1 MNILESMI
9 KRILVTGGNGRF
21 SKVFKKENTLL
32 DLKFL
37 SKKEFNILN
46 LKSIEKS
53 LTKYKPKILIHTAGL
68 SRPMQQHEKNISK
81 SIDLNII
88 GTANVVKM
96 CRKYNIKIIYFSTN
110 YVYDCIKGN
119 FKETDGIKP
128 INNYGLSKMG
138 GEASVL
144 MYKKSLVLRIQ
155 MTEKPFAYKKA
166 FTNVYSNYMF
176 HEELVKK
183 LPKLIKKFGIIN
195 VGGKSRSSYDF
206 AKLHN
211 KKTLKIKNTNKKI
224 YLNQTM
230 NLNKLK
236 KILK

>member
-1 MNILESMI
+1 MNR
-9 KRILVTGGNGRF
+9 KILVTGGNGRF
-21 SKVFKKENTLL
+21 AKVLKNENNSLN
-32 DLKFL
+32 LKFL
-37 SKKEFNILN
+37 SKKEFDILN

-53 LTKYKPKILIHTAGL
+53 LIKHAPKILIHTAGL
-68 SRPMQQHEKNISK
+68 SRPMEQHERNISN

-96 CRKYNIKIIYFSTN
+96 CKKYDIKVIYFSTN

-144 MYKKSLVLRIQ
+144 MYKNSLVLRIQ

-166 FTNVYSNYMF
+166 YTNVYSNYMF
-176 HEELVKK
+176 HEELVKI
-183 LPKLIKKFGIIN
+183 LPKLINNFGIIN
-195 VGGKSRSSYDF
+195 VGGKSRSAYSF
-206 AKLHN
+206 AKLYD
-211 KKTLKIKNTNKKI
+211 KKTLKAKNINKRI
-224 YLNQTM
+224 LSNQTM
-230 NLNKLK
+230 NLNRLK

>member
-1 MNILESMI
+1 MNN
-9 KRILVTGGNGRF
+9 KILVTGGSGRF
-21 SKVFKKENTLL
+21 AQVLKKENNLL
-32 DLKFL
+32 NLKFL

-46 LKSIEKS
+46 LKSIEKC
-53 LTKYKPKILIHTAGL
+53 LVKYKPKILIHTAGL
-68 SRPMQQHEKNISK
+68 SRPMEQHEKNISN

-96 CRKYNIKIIYFSTN
+96 CKRYNIKIIYFSTN

-119 FKETDGIKP
+119 FKETDPIKP

-144 MYKKSLVLRIQ
+144 MYKNSLVLRIQ

-166 FTNVYSNYMF
+166 YTNVYSNYMF
-176 HEELVKK
+176 HEEMVKI
-183 LPKLIKKFGIIN
+183 LPKLINNFGIIN
-195 VGGKSRSSYDF
+195 VGGKSRSTYDF
-206 AKLHN
+206 AVMHN
-211 KKTLKIKNTNKKI
+211 KKTLKTKNIDKKV
-224 YLNQTM
+224 YSKQTM

-236 KILK
+236 KILINLI

>member
-1 MNILESMI
+1 MN
-9 KRILVTGGNGRF
+9 KRILVSGGNGRF
-21 SKVFKKENTLL
+21 AKVFRKENTLL
-32 DLKFL
+32 NLKFL

-46 LKSIEKS
+46 IKSIEKS
-53 LTKYKPKILIHTAGL
+53 LIKYNPKILIHTAGL
-68 SRPMQQHEKNISK
+68 SRPMNQHERNISK

-96 CRKYNIKIIYFSTN
+96 CKKYNIKIIYFSTN

-119 FKETDGIKP
+119 FKETDGVKP

-144 MYKKSLVLRIQ
+144 MYKNSLVLRIQ
-155 MTEKPFAYKKA
+155 MTEKPFAYERA
-166 FTNVYSNYMF
+166 YTNVYSNYMF
-176 HEELVKK
+176 HEDLINI
-183 LPKLIKKFGIIN
+183 LPKLLNKFGIIN
-195 VGGKSRSSYDF
+195 VGGKSRSAYSF

-211 KKTLKIKNTNKKI
+211 KKTFKAKNTDRTI
-224 YLNQTM
+224 YSNQTM
-230 NLNKLK
+230 NLKKLK

>member
-1 MNILESMI
+1 MNN
-9 KRILVTGGNGRF
+9 RILVTGGSGRF
-21 SKVFKKENTLL
+21 AQVLKKENNLL
-32 DLKFL
+32 NLKFL

-46 LKSIEKS
+46 LKSIEKC
-53 LTKYKPKILIHTAGL
+53 LVKYKPKILIHTAGL
-68 SRPMQQHEKNISK
+68 SRPMEQHEKDISN

-96 CRKYNIKIIYFSTN
+96 CKRYNIKIIYFSTN

-119 FKETDGIKP
+119 FKETDAIKP

-144 MYKKSLVLRIQ
+144 MYKNSLILRIQ

-166 FTNVYSNYMF
+166 YTNVYSNYMF
-176 HEELVKK
+176 HEELVKL
-183 LPKLIKKFGIIN
+183 LPKLINSFGIVN
-195 VGGKSRSSYDF
+195 VGGKSRSAYIF
-206 AKLHN
+206 AKNHK
-211 KKTLKIKNTNKKI
+211 KKTLQAKNIDKRFPS
-224 YLNQTM
+224 NQTM

>member
-1 MNILESMI
+1 MNILRSMN

-21 SKVFKKENTLL
+21 SKIFKKENTLL

-68 SRPMQQHEKNISK
+68 SRPMHQHEKNISK

-96 CRKYNIKIIYFSTN
+96 CKKYNIKIIYFSTN

-119 FKETDGIKP
+119 FKESDGIKP

-166 FTNVYSNYMF
+166 FTNVFSNYMF
-176 HEELVKK
+176 HEELVKI

-224 YLNQTM
+224 YFHQTM

>member
-1 MNILESMI
+1 MS
-9 KRILVTGGNGRF
+9 KSILVTGGNGRF
-21 SKVFKKENTLL
+21 ARVFEKENTLL

-37 SKKEFNILN
+37 SKKELNILS

-53 LTKYKPKILIHTAGL
+53 IIKHKPKILIHTAGL
-68 SRPMQQHEKNISK
+68 SRPMNQHENNISK

-88 GTANVVKM
+88 GTANVVKI
-96 CRKYNIKIIYFSTN
+96 CKKYDVKVIYFSTN

-119 FKETDGIKP
+119 FKESDGIKP

-144 MYKKSLVLRIQ
+144 MYKNSLVLRIQ

-166 FTNVYSNYMF
+166 YTNVYSNYMF
-176 HEELVKK
+176 HEELVKI
-183 LPKLIKKFGIIN
+183 LPKLINNFGIIN
-195 VGGKSRSSYDF
+195 VGGKSRSAYDF
-206 AKLHN
+206 AKIHN
-211 KKTLKIKNTNKKI
+211 NKTLKSKNTNKKI
-224 YLNQTM
+224 YSNQTM

-236 KILK
+236 KTLK

>member
-1 MNILESMI
+1 MD
-9 KRILVTGGNGRF
+9 KKTLVTGGNGRF
-21 SKVFKKENTLL
+21 AKVLKKENTIL

-37 SKKEFNILN
+37 AKNEFNILN

-53 LTKYKPKILIHTAGL
+53 LIKYNPKILIHTAGL
-68 SRPMQQHEKNISK
+68 SRPMEQHERNISK

-88 GTANVVKM
+88 GTANVVKI
-96 CRKYNIKIIYFSTN
+96 CKKYNVKVIYFSTN

-144 MYKKSLVLRIQ
+144 MYQNSLVLRIQ

-166 FTNVYSNYMF
+166 YTNVYSNYMF
-176 HEELVKK
+176 HEELVKI
-183 LPKLIKKFGIIN
+183 LPKLIKNFGIIN
-195 VGGKSRSSYDF
+195 VGGKSRSAYNF
-206 AKLHN
+206 AKIHN
-211 KKTLKIKNTNKKI
+211 KKTIKSKNTNKKI
-224 YLNQTM
+224 YSNQTM
-230 NLNKLK
+230 NLKKLK